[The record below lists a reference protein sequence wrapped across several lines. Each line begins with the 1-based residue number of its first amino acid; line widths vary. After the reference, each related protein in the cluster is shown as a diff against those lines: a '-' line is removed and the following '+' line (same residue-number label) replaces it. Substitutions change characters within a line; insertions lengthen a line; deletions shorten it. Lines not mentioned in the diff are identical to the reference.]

1 MIAFTSISQGCMWRC
16 YGRKNGASWWWPQL
30 SSWSQMFSICQN
42 FLLDKKWWIQDQ
54 LDSEDNTCGPVLLYP
69 CTDALFFKSV
79 SSNVSSDLLLQIHQQ
94 GGGRVFS
101 QATLRDLANCSR
113 EVSSSNQLSATF
125 LEMHLL
131 QMSKD
136 LNSWDLTASPGYWP
150 LITSWWKFKMLSS
163 PINFHCFTGSEK
175 SVDSHLS
182 MSIGECQRSNL
193 SSNLLRLERRRKRG
207 RQNSPVAYY
216 ASRTRNS
223 FKVE

>member
-1 MIAFTSISQGCMWRC
+1 MKVWIWICSPLTFSTTILSAIGPFTPTSLGIKGAPSPRQGCTLGGRPHAPSQHGARADMFRGIRPDIGRETRFLTFDSISR
-16 YGRKNGASWWWPQL
+16 
-30 SSWSQMFSICQN
+30 
-42 FLLDKKWWIQDQ
+42 
-54 LDSEDNTCGPVLLYP
+54 
-69 CTDALFFKSV
+69 
-79 SSNVSSDLLLQIHQQ
+79 
-94 GGGRVFS
+94 GGVFS
-101 QATLRDLANCSR
+101 QATLRDIANCSR

-182 MSIGECQRSNL
+182 MSIGESAKEVTFLQMCWGW
-193 SSNLLRLERRRKRG
+193 RG
-207 RQNSPVAYY
+207 GGRGGV
-216 ASRTRNS
+216 
-223 FKVE
+223 KIHL

>member
-1 MIAFTSISQGCMWRC
+1 MTTA
-16 YGRKNGASWWWPQL
+16 
-30 SSWSQMFSICQN
+30 
-42 FLLDKKWWIQDQ
+42 FLLDTDVLNLPELFLDQKWYIKDQ
-54 LDSEDNTCGPVLLYP
+54 LDSEDNTCGPVLLAP
-69 CTDALFFKSV
+69 SQKLSSSNQWAATFLQIFFFKSISRGV
-79 SSNVSSDLLLQIHQQ
+79 
-94 GGGRVFS
+94 GVFS
-101 QATLRDLANCSR
+101 QATLRDIANCSR

-182 MSIGECQRSNL
+182 MSIGESAKEVTFLQMCWGW
-193 SSNLLRLERRRKRG
+193 RG
-207 RQNSPVAYY
+207 GGRGGV
-216 ASRTRNS
+216 
-223 FKVE
+223 KIHL

>member
-1 MIAFTSISQGCMWRC
+1 MAQFFLPLHR
-16 YGRKNGASWWWPQL
+16 
-30 SSWSQMFSICQN
+30 SS
-42 FLLDKKWWIQDQ
+42 
-54 LDSEDNTCGPVLLYP
+54 
-69 CTDALFFKSV
+69 
-79 SSNVSSDLLLQIHQQ
+79 LLQISEQQ
-94 GGGRVFS
+94 RFFRSSSSNPSAGGGVFS

-182 MSIGECQRSNL
+182 MSIGQSAKEVTFLQMRW
-193 SSNLLRLERRRKRG
+193 RLERRRKRG

-216 ASRTRNS
+216 ASRTGDS

>member
-1 MIAFTSISQGCMWRC
+1 MHVTLLWSEKWCELVVTTAFLLVTYVLNLPELFLDQKWCIQVTGPIGLLRIIPVSQFFFTPAQM
-16 YGRKNGASWWWPQL
+16 L
-30 SSWSQMFSICQN
+30 SSSNQWAAT
-42 FLLDKKWWIQDQ
+42 FLQIF
-54 LDSEDNTCGPVLLYP
+54 
-69 CTDALFFKSV
+69 FFKSI
-79 SSNVSSDLLLQIHQQ
+79 SR
-94 GGGRVFS
+94 GGGVFS

-182 MSIGECQRSNL
+182 MSIGESAKEVTFLQMCWGW
-193 SSNLLRLERRRKRG
+193 RG
-207 RQNSPVAYY
+207 GGRGGV
-216 ASRTRNS
+216 
-223 FKVE
+223 KIHL

>member
-1 MIAFTSISQGCMWRC
+1 MVGEMVRVGGDHSFSPGHICSQFARTFFRSKMMHTGHRTNWT
-16 YGRKNGASWWWPQL
+16 L
-30 SSWSQMFSICQN
+30 
-42 FLLDKKWWIQDQ
+42 
-54 LDSEDNTCGPVLLYP
+54 EDNTCVPVLLYS
-69 CTDALFFKSV
+69 CTDALFFESV
-79 SSNVSSDLLLQIHQQ
+79 SSNFSSDLFLQIHQQ
-94 GGGRVFS
+94 GGGVFS

-182 MSIGECQRSNL
+182 MSIGESAKEVTFLQMCWGW
-193 SSNLLRLERRRKRG
+193 RG
-207 RQNSPVAYY
+207 GGRGGV
-216 ASRTRNS
+216 
-223 FKVE
+223 KIHL